1 MCLLQRTV
9 NERQWILLRL
19 KTKDRKGLRERKQVP
34 MHMRPHPHKKKTKK
48 RGVYVDKH
56 TALPIPM

>member
-1 MCLLQRTV
+1 M

-34 MHMRPHPHKKKTKK
+34 MHMRPHPHKKNPKK
-48 RGVYVDKH
+48 NVGC
-56 TALPIPM
+56 M